1 MKTKT
6 KIETQLRRKTNQELV
21 ETIIKS
27 KKSENWFEVAKIISS
42 PRRKRIVMNLDE
54 INKVAKEGEHIL
66 VPGKVLSKGNVDK
79 TIKIIAFDISEVA
92 KEKLEKAKISYT
104 NMFDEIKK
112 NPEAKGLRVL
122 K

>member
-79 TIKIIAFDISEVA
+79 KIKIIASDISEVA

-104 NMFDEIKK
+104 NMLDEIKN
-112 NPEAKGLRVL
+112 NPEAKGLRIL

>member
-1 MKTKT
+1 MKTST
-6 KIETQLRRKTNQELV
+6 KIEKQLRKKTNQELV

-27 KKSENWFEVAKIISS
+27 KKSKNWFEVAKIISG

-54 INKVAKEGEHIL
+54 INKVAKEGEHVL

-79 TIKIIAFDISEVA
+79 KIKIVASCISEVA

-104 NMFDEIKK
+104 NMLDEIKK
-112 NPEAKGLRVL
+112 NPEAKGLRIL